1 MAFQR
6 ERFLVRCAAAVIGAQ
21 LLTALLVMGVCL
33 GGWGANRRLCDG
45 ASKGVEVAFETAL
58 GTTLA
63 LLSGSGLLATGRRRQ
78 RPHQRGR

>member
-6 ERFLVRCAAAVIGAQ
+6 ERFLLRCAAAVIGAQ
-21 LLTALLVMGVCL
+21 LVTAVLVMGVCL
-33 GGWGANRRLCDG
+33 GGWGANRNLCDG

-63 LLSGSGLLATGRRRQ
+63 LLSGSGLLAASRRQ
-78 RPHQRGR
+78 RPHQNGR

>member
-6 ERFLVRCAAAVIGAQ
+6 ERFLLRCAAAVIGAQ
-21 LLTALLVMGVCL
+21 LVTAVLVMGVCL

-63 LLSGSGLLATGRRRQ
+63 LLSGSGLLATGRRQ
-78 RPHQRGR
+78 RPHQNGR

>member
-1 MAFQR
+1 MAFHR

-21 LLTALLVMGVCL
+21 LLTALLVMAVCL
-33 GGWGANRRLCDG
+33 GGWSANHRLCDG

-63 LLSGSGLLATGRRRQ
+63 LLSGSGLLATGRRQ
-78 RPHQRGR
+78 RPHQNGR

>member
-21 LLTALLVMGVCL
+21 LVTAVLVMGVCL

-63 LLSGSGLLATGRRRQ
+63 LLSGSGLVAASRRQ
-78 RPHQRGR
+78 RPHQNGR

>member
-21 LLTALLVMGVCL
+21 LVTAVLVMGVCL

>member
-1 MAFQR
+1 MAFHR
-6 ERFLVRCAAAVIGAQ
+6 ERFLVLCAAAVIGAQ
-21 LLTALLVMGVCL
+21 LLTALLVMTVCL
-33 GGWGANRRLCDG
+33 GGWSANHRLCDG

-63 LLSGSGLLATGRRRQ
+63 LLSGSGLLATGRRQ

>member
-21 LLTALLVMGVCL
+21 LLTAVLVMGVCL

-63 LLSGSGLLATGRRRQ
+63 LLSGSGLVAASRRQ
-78 RPHQRGR
+78 RPHQNGR

>member
-21 LLTALLVMGVCL
+21 LVTAVLVMGVCL
-33 GGWGANRRLCDG
+33 GGWGANRKLCDG

-63 LLSGSGLLATGRRRQ
+63 LLSGSGLLAASRRQ
-78 RPHQRGR
+78 RPHQNGR

>member
-21 LLTALLVMGVCL
+21 LLTAVLVMGVCL
-33 GGWGANRRLCDG
+33 GGWGANRRLCDS

-63 LLSGSGLLATGRRRQ
+63 LLSGSGLLAASRRQ
-78 RPHQRGR
+78 RPHQNGR

>member
-58 GTTLA
+58 VTTLA
-63 LLSGSGLLATGRRRQ
+63 LLSSSGLLAASRRQ
-78 RPHQRGR
+78 RPHQNGR

>member
-21 LLTALLVMGVCL
+21 LLTAVAVMGVCL
-33 GGWGANRRLCDG
+33 GGWSANRRLCDG
-45 ASKGVEVAFETAL
+45 ATKGVEVAFETAL

-63 LLSGSGLLATGRRRQ
+63 LLSGSGLLAASRRQ
-78 RPHQRGR
+78 RPHQNGR

>member
-21 LLTALLVMGVCL
+21 LLTAVLVMGVCL

-63 LLSGSGLLATGRRRQ
+63 LLSGSGLLAASRRQ
-78 RPHQRGR
+78 RPHQNGR

>member
-1 MAFQR
+1 MAFHR

-21 LLTALLVMGVCL
+21 LLTALLVMAVCL
-33 GGWGANRRLCDG
+33 GGWSANRRLCDG

-63 LLSGSGLLATGRRRQ
+63 LLSSTGLRAVSQRRQ
-78 RPHQRGR
+78 AGREPRR

>member
-1 MAFQR
+1 MAFHR

-21 LLTALLVMGVCL
+21 LLTALLVMTVCL
-33 GGWGANRRLCDG
+33 GGWSANHRLCDG

-63 LLSGSGLLATGRRRQ
+63 LLSGSGLLATGRRQ
-78 RPHQRGR
+78 RPHQNGR

>member
-1 MAFQR
+1 MAFHR

-21 LLTALLVMGVCL
+21 LLTALMVMGVCL
-33 GGWGANRRLCDG
+33 GGWNANRRLCEG

-63 LLSGSGLLATGRRRQ
+63 LLSGSGLLAMGCRQ
-78 RPHQRGR
+78 QPHQNGR

>member
-1 MAFQR
+1 MAFHR

-21 LLTALLVMGVCL
+21 LLTALLVMTVCL
-33 GGWGANRRLCDG
+33 GGWSANHRLCDG

-63 LLSGSGLLATGRRRQ
+63 LLSGTGLLATGRRQ
-78 RPHQRGR
+78 RPHQNGR

>member
-21 LLTALLVMGVCL
+21 LVTAVLVMGVCL

-63 LLSGSGLLATGRRRQ
+63 LLSGSGLLAASRRQ
-78 RPHQRGR
+78 RPHQNGR

>member
-1 MAFQR
+1 MAFHR

-21 LLTALLVMGVCL
+21 LLTALLVMTVCL
-33 GGWGANRRLCDG
+33 GGWSANRRLCDG

-63 LLSGSGLLATGRRRQ
+63 LLSGSGLLATGRRQ
-78 RPHQRGR
+78 RPHQNGR

>member
-1 MAFQR
+1 MAFHR

-21 LLTALLVMGVCL
+21 LLTALLVMAVCL
-33 GGWGANRRLCDG
+33 GGWSANRRLCDG

-63 LLSGSGLLATGRRRQ
+63 LLSGSGLLATGRRQ
-78 RPHQRGR
+78 RSHQNGR

>member
-1 MAFQR
+1 MAFHR

-21 LLTALLVMGVCL
+21 LITALLVMAVCL
-33 GGWGANRRLCDG
+33 GGWSANRRLCDG

-63 LLSGSGLLATGRRRQ
+63 LLSGSGLLATGRRQ
-78 RPHQRGR
+78 RPHQNGR

>member
-21 LLTALLVMGVCL
+21 LLTAVLVMGVCL
-33 GGWGANRRLCDG
+33 GGWSANRRLCDG

-63 LLSGSGLLATGRRRQ
+63 LLSGSGLLAASRCQ
-78 RPHQRGR
+78 RPHQNGR

>member
-6 ERFLVRCAAAVIGAQ
+6 ERFLVRCAAAVLGAQ
-21 LLTALLVMGVCL
+21 LLTALLVLAVCL
-33 GGWGANRRLCDG
+33 GGWSVNSRLCDS
-45 ASKGVEVAFETAL
+45 APKGVEVAFETAL

-78 RPHQRGR
+78 RPHQRGS

>member
-21 LLTALLVMGVCL
+21 LLTAVLVLGVCL

-63 LLSGSGLLATGRRRQ
+63 LLSGSGLLAASRRQ
-78 RPHQRGR
+78 RPHQNGR

>member
-21 LLTALLVMGVCL
+21 LVTAVLVMGVCL

-45 ASKGVEVAFETAL
+45 APKGVEVAFETAL

-63 LLSGSGLLATGRRRQ
+63 LLSGSGLLAASRRQ
-78 RPHQRGR
+78 RPHQNGR

>member
-6 ERFLVRCAAAVIGAQ
+6 ERFLVRCAAAVLGAQ
-21 LLTALLVMGVCL
+21 LLTALLVMAVCL
-33 GGWGANRRLCDG
+33 AGWSANRRLYDG

-63 LLSGSGLLATGRRRQ
+63 SLSRSGLLATGRRQ
-78 RPHQRGR
+78 RPHQNGR

>member
-21 LLTALLVMGVCL
+21 LVTAVLVMGVCL
-33 GGWGANRRLCDG
+33 GDWGADRRLCDG

-63 LLSGSGLLATGRRRQ
+63 LLSGSGLLAASRRQ
-78 RPHQRGR
+78 RPHQNGR

>member
-21 LLTALLVMGVCL
+21 LLTAVLVMGVCL
-33 GGWGANRRLCDG
+33 GGWGANRRLRDG

-63 LLSGSGLLATGRRRQ
+63 LLSGSGLLAASRRQ
-78 RPHQRGR
+78 RSHQNGR